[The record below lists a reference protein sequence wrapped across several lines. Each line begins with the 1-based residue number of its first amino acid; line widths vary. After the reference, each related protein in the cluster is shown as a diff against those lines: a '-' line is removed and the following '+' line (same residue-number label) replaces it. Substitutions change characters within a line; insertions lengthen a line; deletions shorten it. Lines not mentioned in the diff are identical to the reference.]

1 MKDWFYRFNPR
12 EQLSLLLL
20 TAAVALYVIYM
31 VLWSP
36 LAERRDDMAQR
47 NVATAESLQRVD
59 GMVSEILRLRE
70 QGGSNNQR
78 GNLTGIINQTTAT
91 AGLPVTRLQPNNR
104 GEVQVRLETVPFDAV
119 MGWLN
124 VLENREGLVVQEV
137 ALSQSGDSGRVNATV
152 RLAGGS

>member
-20 TAAVALYVIYM
+20 GAAVALYLVYM
-31 VLWSP
+31 LLWSP

-47 NVATAESLQRVD
+47 NLATAESLQRVD

-70 QGGSNNQR
+70 QGGSSSQR
-78 GNLTGIINQTTAT
+78 RNLTGVINQTTAS
-91 AGLPVTRLQPNNR
+91 ASLAVTRMQPNSR
-104 GEVQVRLETVPFDAV
+104 GEVQVRLESVAFDAV

-124 VLENREGLVVQEV
+124 VLENREGLAILEV

-152 RLAGGS
+152 RLADGR